1 MNETAQAKH
10 YKWSEVEQEAL
21 KGTIT
26 RRLITGDAVMIG
38 EILFK
43 KGDEVPRHSH
53 HNEQITY
60 IISGALKFIL
70 GEEGKET
77 IVRTGEVLV
86 IPPHVPHSALALEDT
101 VDLDVFS
108 PPREDWLAKTDAYLR

>member
-1 MNETAQAKH
+1 MNETAQARH

-26 RRLITGDAVMIG
+26 RRLITGDAMMIG

-60 IISGALKFIL
+60 IISGALKFVL

-77 IVRTGEVLV
+77 IVRGGEVLV

>member
-1 MNETAQAKH
+1 MNETAQAQH
-10 YKWSEVEQEAL
+10 YKWSDVEQEAL

-26 RRLITGDAVMIG
+26 RRMITGNAMMIA

-60 IISGALKFIL
+60 VISGALKFVL
-70 GEEGKET
+70 GDEGNEK
-77 IVRTGEVLV
+77 IVRGGEVLV

-108 PPREDWLAKTDAYLR
+108 PPREDWLAKTDSYLR

>member
-1 MNETAQAKH
+1 MNETAEARH
-10 YKWSEVEQEAL
+10 YKWSDVEQEAL

-26 RRLITGDAVMIG
+26 RRMITGDAMMIA

-60 IISGALKFIL
+60 VISGALQFVL
-70 GEEGKET
+70 GEEGTEK
-77 IVRTGEVLV
+77 IVRGGEVLV
-86 IPPHVPHSALALEDT
+86 IPPHVPHSARALEDT